1 MSNNNKNHKFLPG
14 DVVYYGNILY
24 SVGSRG
30 SDAES
35 WNDSGM
41 PLYTINKR
49 SPFDPGMPGLS
60 GVPESHLSTK
70 PLVERVY
77 LLEQLLME
85 NVTRDNTPAGTTFL
99 TLDQMKI
106 MSVGTRVETADGF
119 DLYRS
124 VFGWVVLSE
133 KGNWISTPAI
143 AEHVFWL
150 RPTRI
155 KE

>member
-24 SVGSRG
+24 YVTVRDDTFGW
-30 SDAES
+30 DEA
-35 WNDSGM
+35 GM
-41 PLYTINKR
+41 PTYFISKMH
-49 SPFDPGMPGLS
+49 PEEPGVPNIPAA
-60 GVPESHLSTK
+60 PESHLSTK

-85 NVTRDNTPAGTTFL
+85 NITRDNTPAGTAFM
-99 TLDQMKI
+99 TLDEMRELPA
-106 MSVGTRVETADGF
+106 GTRVETADGF
-119 DLYRS
+119 DLYRTI
-124 VFGWVVLSE
+124 FGWVVLSE
-133 KGNWISTPAI
+133 KGSWISTPAL

-150 RPTRI
+150 RPTRV